1 MREPHEEAP
10 SGAGAWG
17 YEMHRPARE
26 RPEGVSL
33 WYQGWAWFLGRWRRV

>member
-17 YEMHRPARE
+17 RGMASLSGAPGGRE
-26 RPEGVSL
+26 FVVS
-33 WYQGWAWFLGRWRRV
+33 ATDPDLGKG